1 MKLTGLGVSPGVA
14 VGRALVFRQH
24 TFDIR
29 FRVSPQ
35 AIDHELGR
43 LQQARDRSRRQIVEI
58 KDRIARTAGLDHA
71 YLFEAQLLMLDD
83 PMLADRAVH
92 FILAEHMNAEWAV
105 RRAGEELTALFD
117 QTPDPYLR
125 ERKGDVADVMGR
137 LRLNLRPQSASAD
150 ILGSFEGPVV
160 LVADELAPSTAAQV
174 DWRRVVGF
182 ATDVGSWTYH
192 TAILARSL
200 HVPAVVGLHDASTR
214 IPAGAT
220 VAVDG
225 SSGEVIVDPSPD
237 VLAQIGARRS
247 RDAEAER
254 ALEEFRHG
262 PAVTADGVRIRLEA
276 NIELPEEAVV
286 ARKYGAEGIGLYRSE
301 FLLIRAAGAGLATV
315 DEDAQYAAYRTVLEQ
330 MAPERVTVRTFD
342 VGEDDLYPGSGA
354 ADLRRGVLG
363 RRGIRLSL
371 AHRDLFKTQ
380 LRALLRAARHGAL
393 RIMFPFVSG
402 AEEIRAARA
411 VLADAV
417 DDLRARGDTPP
428 AVPVGIM
435 IEVPSAA
442 LTADLLAADADFF
455 SVGTNDLIQCCLA
468 VDRSDDRVSRLYE
481 PCHPAILRVL
491 RHVSRSA
498 RRAGLPLSLCGEMA
512 AEPGALALL
521 IGLGVTEFSMVPTAI
536 PMAKRVIRDLRAD
549 EARRVAAKALRA
561 ATVADVK
568 RAVEA
573 MRFTHNARRS
583 DS

>member
-1 MKLTGLGVSPGVA
+1 VKLTGLGVSPGVA

-58 KDRIARTAGLDHA
+58 KDRIARTAGSDHA

-92 FILAEHMNAEWAV
+92 FIRAEHMNAEWAV

-117 QTPDPYLR
+117 QTADPYLR

-137 LRLNLRPQSASAD
+137 IRLNLRPQSASAQ
-150 ILGSFEGPVV
+150 IPGSVEGPVV

-237 VLAQIGARRS
+237 LLAQIDAWRS
-247 RDAEAER
+247 RDVEAER

-276 NIELPEEAVV
+276 NIERPEEVVV

-301 FLLIRAAGAGLATV
+301 FLLIRGAGAGLATV

-354 ADLRRGVLG
+354 AHLSRPVLG

-371 AHRDLFKTQ
+371 AHPDLFKTQ

-411 VLADAV
+411 VLAGAV

-481 PCHPAILRVL
+481 PCHPAVLRVL

-498 RRAGLPLSLCGEMA
+498 RRAALPLSLCGEMA

-521 IGLGVTEFSMVPTAI
+521 IGLGITEFSMVPTAI

-549 EARRVAAKALRA
+549 EARRAAAKALRA
-561 ATVADVK
+561 ATVADVE

-573 MRFTHNARRS
+573 VRFTHNARRS
-583 DS
+583 DP

>member
-1 MKLTGLGVSPGVA
+1 VKLTGLGVSPGIA
-14 VGRALVFRQH
+14 VGRALVLRQH
-24 TFDIR
+24 SVDVR
-29 FRVSPQ
+29 FRISPQ
-35 AIDHELGR
+35 AVDRELSR
-43 LQQARDRSRRQIVEI
+43 LEQARERSRRQIAEI
-58 KDRIARTAGLDHA
+58 RERIGRSAGADHA

-83 PMLADRAVH
+83 PMLADRAIH
-92 FILAEHMNAEWAV
+92 FIRSEQMNAEWAV
-105 RRAGEELTALFD
+105 RRAAEELTALFD
-117 QTPDPYLR
+117 QTADPYLR

-137 LRLNLRPQSASAD
+137 LRMNLRPRPAATD
-150 ILGSFEGPVV
+150 VGGGLDGPVV
-160 LVADELAPSTAAQV
+160 IVADEIAPSIAAQM
-174 DWRRVVGF
+174 DWRWVVGF

-200 HVPAVVGLHDASTR
+200 HVPAVVGLHDASSR
-214 IPAGAT
+214 IPAGAN

-225 SSGEVIVDPSPD
+225 SSGEVTVDPSPEL
-237 VLAQIGARRS
+237 LARIDARRS

-276 NIELPEEAVV
+276 NIELPEEVTA
-286 ARKYGAEGIGLYRSE
+286 ARRHGAEGIGLYRSE
-301 FLLIRAAGAGLATV
+301 FLLIRAAGAGLVTV
-315 DEDAQYAAYRTVLEQ
+315 DEEAQYAAYRAVLEQ
-330 MAPERVTVRTFD
+330 MAPDRVTVRTFD
-342 VGEDDLYPGSGA
+342 VGEDELFPGSGA
-354 ADLRRGVLG
+354 AELGGGVLG

-380 LRALLRAARHGAL
+380 LRALLRAGRHGAL
-393 RIMFPFVSG
+393 RIMFPFVTS
-402 AEEIRAARA
+402 ASEIRAARA
-411 VLADAV
+411 VLAEAV
-417 DDLRARGDTPP
+417 EELRSRGETVP
-428 AVPVGIM
+428 AAPVGIM

-481 PCHPAILRVL
+481 PYHPAVLRVL

-536 PMAKRVIRDLRAD
+536 PVARRAIRALRAD
-549 EARRVAAKALRA
+549 EARRAAAKALRA
-561 ATVADVK
+561 STVADVE

-573 MRFTHNARRS
+573 VRFGRAAGRS